1 MTACQAIHRALH
13 ARVWAQLRHLLTTTF
28 GAGTREAPEVANWRN
43 HPPLRQP
50 LHRPSLHVTLA
61 FAADAKAAI
70 QGVEV
75 YAGGKQLWKA
85 LKLFG
90 LCVSRGPVDELLLW
104 DEFVN
109 DMSLGIRKQ
118 TA

>member
-1 MTACQAIHRALH
+1 MAPLPVIGAGLKSEVGRPSLALMTACQAIHRALH

-75 YAGGKQLWKA
+75 
-85 LKLFG
+85 
-90 LCVSRGPVDELLLW
+90 
-104 DEFVN
+104 
-109 DMSLGIRKQ
+109 
-118 TA
+118 